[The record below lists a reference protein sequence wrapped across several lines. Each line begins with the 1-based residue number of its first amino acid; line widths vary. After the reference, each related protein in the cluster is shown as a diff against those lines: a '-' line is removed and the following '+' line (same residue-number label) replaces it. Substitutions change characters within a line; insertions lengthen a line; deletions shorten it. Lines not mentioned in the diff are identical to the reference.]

1 MINNPCR
8 VVVLEDCHHHQVAE
22 GQAAEGRHHHQAAE
36 DQPLPAPAVG
46 HQEQEALEDVA
57 TGAGEA
63 VQLQVH
69 P

>member
-1 MINNPCR
+1 MGR
-8 VVVLEDCHHHQVAE
+8 HHHQAAE
-22 GQAAEGRHHHQAAE
+22 GRHHHQAGEGRHHHQAAE

>member
-1 MINNPCR
+1 M
-8 VVVLEDCHHHQVAE
+8 
-22 GQAAEGRHHHQAAE
+22 QAAEGRHHHQAAE